1 MATIFSSVGVKQ
13 QLGKRIRLLRNDR
26 GWSQEVLAELAGLH
40 RNYIGH
46 VERVEVNAGLV
57 NLEKIAQ
64 AFEISVHELLN
75 MDNIEATARDGGS
88 TGNAGA
94 VSSDPPQT
102 EEPARQVYKLD
113 LTDYWKSPP
122 ALVSRAQRK

>member
-1 MATIFSSVGVKQ
+1 MANIFSSTGVKQ
-13 QLGKRIRLLRNDR
+13 QLGKRIQCLRMSR

-57 NLEKIAQ
+57 NLEKIAR
-64 AFEISVHELLN
+64 AFGISVHELLK
-75 MDNIEATARDGGS
+75 MDDLE
-88 TGNAGA
+88 
-94 VSSDPPQT
+94 DPPQA
-102 EEPARQVYKLD
+102 EEPGGQVCNLG

-122 ALVSRAQRK
+122 LPVSRAQRK

>member
-75 MDNIEATARDGGS
+75 MDNLAATARDGGS
-88 TGNAGA
+88 TGKAGA
-94 VSSDPPQT
+94 VSSDPPRT

-122 ALVSRAQRK
+122 PLVSRAQRK